1 MDYSTAKAIRG
12 RSLSSMITQKIR
24 AGGGVGSSIGRSIS
38 EKMRARGTGIKEKFD
53 PLNIA
58 KFLTGGSNL
67 APAILGRLTGRKQ
80 SDINY
85 FSGGRKTATQIGGSG
100 ALGKMQ
106 NTPTDSLSSLFTF
119 IRQSYEQDLRMRE
132 TERTFQEEKSNEEQR
147 RHNEF
152 LKALKDYTSGA
163 TAVMVKP
170 EKGGGFLDFLGTI
183 KKMIADAVKT
193 AIETV
198 QKMFEWITELKVL
211 RTFLPKLIT
220 FLGTPLT
227 AFGLSLLGM
236 ASIAALAGA
245 LYYLIKK
252 DTPPGE
258 ETEATA
264 GLSPAD
270 AAMQTGGVVPGKR
283 YTELDVENMAKERS
297 VFNRMEDFK
306 TKMRNMKRFG
316 QTEDRLDKYLDEYAQ
331 SSDPVDS
338 EAAKRL
344 IAERQKAKYGAKE
357 SFRRSEIQSGNLS
370 GGGSPA
376 SMSSG
381 GGTGG
386 STPVQSTPMS
396 PVSSAPMSSPVY
408 GSSSENADLNMMG
421 NVGNGASAA
430 PIITSS
436 VNNSSTEQPM
446 PATASIRDSTDVL
459 SRVMNQS
466 AAYV

>member
-38 EKMRARGTGIKEKFD
+38 QKIRAKGVGIKEKFD

-100 ALGKMQ
+100 ALGRMQ

-170 EKGGGFLDFLGTI
+170 EKEGGGLLDFINSLFEKLISPFKWLLENKQILFNILRLFTGPLAGI
-183 KKMIADAVKT
+183 LLAGSAIVWLADQLKTYLRENVANQNVISPEEAVKLLQSPG
-193 AIETV
+193 AYREME
-198 QKMFEWITELKVL
+198 KFGGREALLK
-211 RTFLPKLIT
+211 I
-220 FLGTPLT
+220 
-227 AFGLSLLGM
+227 
-236 ASIAALAGA
+236 
-245 LYYLIKK
+245 
-252 DTPPGE
+252 
-258 ETEATA
+258 
-264 GLSPAD
+264 
-270 AAMQTGGVVPGKR
+270 
-283 YTELDVENMAKERS
+283 AKE
-297 VFNRMEDFK
+297 
-306 TKMRNMKRFG
+306 G
-316 QTEDRLDKYLDEYAQ
+316 HI
-331 SSDPVDS
+331 
-338 EAAKRL
+338 EAAKILATGDMKKINDAGGKEFLEAVVARGAVPIPENLQMADLSQFAEQGPKRPKGSGSAIKSNQENWDKKWSKVYDPETGRRL
-344 IAERQKAKYGAKE
+344 DL
-357 SFRRSEIQSGNLS
+357 LS
-370 GGGSPA
+370 SPGSASPAGGSSSSTSPA
-376 SMSSG
+376 GQNMSQV
-381 GGTGG
+381 
-386 STPVQSTPMS
+386 PA
-396 PVSSAPMSSPVY
+396 APMSSPVY

-421 NVGNGASAA
+421 NVGNGAPAA
-430 PIITSS
+430 PIVTNS

>member
-12 RSLSSMITQKIR
+12 RSLSSMITQNIR

-38 EKMRARGTGIKEKFD
+38 QKMRAKGVGIKEKFD
-53 PLNIA
+53 PLNIV

-67 APAILGRLTGRKQ
+67 GPAIFGRLTGRKQ

-100 ALGKMQ
+100 ALGRMQ

-152 LKALKDYTSGA
+152 LKALKDYTSG
-163 TAVMVKP
+163 TASMVKT
-170 EKGGGFLDFLGTI
+170 EKESVGFLDTI
-183 KKMIADAVKT
+183 KKMIADAIKT

-211 RTFLPKLIT
+211 RSFLPKLIT

-227 AFGLSLLGM
+227 PFGLSLLGLTGV
-236 ASIAALAGA
+236 AALAGL
-245 LYYLIKK
+245 LYYMIRK

-264 GLSPAD
+264 GLTPSE
-270 AAMQTGGVVPGKR
+270 AAMQTGGVVPDKR
-283 YTELDVENMAKERS
+283 YTELDVEQMAKERS
-297 VFNRMEDFK
+297 VFNRMQDFK
-306 TKMRNMKRFG
+306 TNMRNMKAVG
-316 QTEDRLDKYLDEYAQ
+316 QSEDRLDKYLDEYAK

-376 SMSSG
+376 SMSPG

-421 NVGNGASAA
+421 NVGNVAPAA
-430 PIITSS
+430 PIVTNS

-446 PATASIRDSTDVL
+446 PATASIRDSTDIL
-459 SRVMNQS
+459 SRVMSQS
-466 AAYV
+466 VAYV

>member
-12 RSLSSMITQKIR
+12 RSLSSMITQNIR

-38 EKMRARGTGIKEKFD
+38 QKIRAKGVGIKEKFD
-53 PLNIA
+53 PLNIV

-67 APAILGRLTGRKQ
+67 GPAIFGRLTGRKQ

-100 ALGKMQ
+100 ALGRMQ

-152 LKALKDYTSGA
+152 LKALKAYTSG
-163 TAVMVKP
+163 TAVMVKT
-170 EKGGGFLDFLGTI
+170 EKESVGFLDTI
-183 KKMIADAVKT
+183 KKMIADAIKT

-211 RTFLPKLIT
+211 RSFLPKLIT

-227 AFGLSLLGM
+227 PFGLSLLGLTG
-236 ASIAALAGA
+236 IAALAGA
-245 LYYLIKK
+245 LYYLIRK

-264 GLSPAD
+264 GLKPAE
-270 AAMQTGGVVPGKR
+270 AAMQTGGVVPDKR
-283 YTELDVENMAKERS
+283 YTELDVEQMAKERS
-297 VFNRMEDFK
+297 VFNRVQDFK
-306 TKMRNMKRFG
+306 TKMRNMKALG
-316 QTEDRLDKYLDEYAQ
+316 QSEDRLDKYLDEYAQ

-338 EAAKRL
+338 EAAKRI

-421 NVGNGASAA
+421 NVGNGAPAT